1 MTEQLDLANIT
12 DQISQLLSEST
23 QARRTTR
30 GRGRRGGPAGSRLK
44 DLDPQVL
51 YNHSAYQVKAYLR
64 RWPIG
69 PLAGRLCAGS

>member
-23 QARRTTR
+23 ASSSNDPRTR
-30 GRGRRGGPAGSRLK
+30 PPGRPAGSSLK

-51 YNHSAYQVKAYLR
+51 TITLAA
-64 RWPIG
+64 PIAKS
-69 PLAGRLCAGS
+69 LE